1 MILLLESW
9 DLHGFIN
16 FADNLTEALL
26 FLSHFMGDIHQV
38 YIHRQFRCCTSYDL
52 SFIIIQW
59 VSSCFYSQC
68 MLDSLVMKEETPLN
82 CDGSGTNLIFTM
94 WVPSINDH
102 PWSLSLWCI
111 LQWQFS
117 CTDNIAG
124 QCPFSFSFFL
134 WMTEVEFSYLGM
146 GQGDYSYS
154 SKGFLWQWHGSLAR
168 SHRGE
173 LHWCK
178 TTCLFTS
185 SSCIH

>member
-38 YIHRQFRCCTSYDL
+38 YIYRQFRCCTSYL

-94 WVPSINDH
+94 WVPSMTILVASAYAVYRSGSF
-102 PWSLSLWCI
+102 PVQII
-111 LQWQFS
+111 LQ
-117 CTDNIAG
+117 G

-134 WMTEVEFSYLGM
+134 WMNEVEFAYLGM

-154 SKGFLWQWHGSLAR
+154 SKRFLWQWHGSLAR

-178 TTCLFTS
+178 TN
-185 SSCIH
+185 